1 MFDKRDDLARLIAV
15 AEAGQIQA
23 AADRLAMT
31 QPGLTRTIA
40 RLEMNLGGRLF
51 ERLPTGV
58 RPTPLGERAVALARG
73 VLREIAAAEEKID
86 HALAG
91 REGRFR
97 ITATPIWM
105 EAIIAPAVAAFR
117 ARLSGVELALRTSPA
132 AEGLRMLEA
141 GESDIHCGGL
151 REEVP
156 LPPFLRTDRFLD
168 MTGGIVAAEGHPMLD
183 AAPTPPELAGAPW
196 IDFDAGPGAAD
207 APTALAVLLD
217 RLFRETGRHTL
228 ALVRAGSAALCLLAA
243 GPWLAWLPLGF
254 LDRLRAPRLRALPTE
269 YGRLRYRTGFV
280 ARRAAEDLAP
290 FRLLEDGIRNAARG
304 RGRRVGTVS

>member
-40 RLEMNLGGRLF
+40 RLEMKLGGRLF
-51 ERLPTGV
+51 ERLPSGM

-73 VLREIAAAEEKID
+73 VLREIAAAEEKMG

-105 EAIIAPAVAAFR
+105 EAIIAPAVAA
-117 ARLSGVELALRTSPA
+117 
-132 AEGLRMLEA
+132 
-141 GESDIHCGGL
+141 
-151 REEVP
+151 
-156 LPPFLRTDRFLD
+156 
-168 MTGGIVAAEGHPMLD
+168 
-183 AAPTPPELAGAPW
+183 
-196 IDFDAGPGAAD
+196 
-207 APTALAVLLD
+207 
-217 RLFRETGRHTL
+217 
-228 ALVRAGSAALCLLAA
+228 
-243 GPWLAWLPLGF
+243 F

-280 ARRAAEDLAP
+280 ARRAAEDLEP
-290 FRLLEDGIRNAARG
+290 FRLLEDRIRNTALG
-304 RGRRVGTVS
+304 RGGAGGS